1 MKLQGAPLGY
11 ICGVLFFL
19 KRASTMYS
27 TDVEKREYLIVYLQM
42 SFHNT
47 DRRCLTNFFS
57 FMGAFVE

>member
-1 MKLQGAPLGY
+1 MKLQGAPLGH
-11 ICGVLFFL
+11 ICGVLFL

-47 DRRCLTNFFS
+47 DRRCLINFFS

>member
-1 MKLQGAPLGY
+1 
-11 ICGVLFFL
+11 
-19 KRASTMYS
+19 MYS
-27 TDVEKREYLIVYLQM
+27 TDVEKREYNIIVYLKM

>member
-1 MKLQGAPLGY
+1 
-11 ICGVLFFL
+11 
-19 KRASTMYS
+19 MYS

-57 FMGAFVE
+57 FMGTFVE